1 VQFGE
6 PDHSMDAFD
15 VAEHPAG
22 PDRSELLIITDQPNT
37 ATMADDELNGGVQA
51 APADEV
57 LAADEEFAAA
67 FAAYLSDYGCRAQS
81 LTTFELAEPLL
92 EERPDLVL
100 ALVRDLLDGGAA
112 RA

>member
-67 FAAYLSDYGCRAQS
+67 FAAYLSDYGCRALS